1 MATDIQTGPDPRLN
15 EPRLSELVH
24 GIVHDAEDLVKQQL
38 ALFKT
43 EVRDEIH
50 KTRDAALSLAVGA
63 SIGVLG
69 VILLAFGIVHLLAWA
84 FPAVPLWAWFIIV
97 GGVLAVAGFAF
108 LWEGKHRIESL
119 HAVPEQSA
127 EALKENVQWLM
138 NPK

>member
-1 MATDIQTGPDPRLN
+1 MANDIQTGPEPRLH
-15 EPRLSELVH
+15 EPRLSDLVH
-24 GIVHDAEDLVKQQL
+24 GIVSDAEDLVKQQL

-43 EVRDEIH
+43 EVKDEIK
-50 KTRDAALSLAVGA
+50 KTREAALSLALGA
-63 SIGVLG
+63 ACGVLG
-69 VILLAFGIVHLLAWA
+69 VVLLVVGIVLLLGWA
-84 FPAVPLWAWFIIV
+84 FPAVPLWAWFLIA

-108 LWEGKHRIESL
+108 FWEGKTRFDSL